1 MNYQL
6 KKYEI
11 INKKNVLLKEYKDLL
26 YKTLKLTVEICGITE
41 QKLSLDEML
50 DWMEFVSN
58 DEKMQKL
65 DRLAAALQY
74 VEMPQNKDVISN
86 LQENIEINNL
96 KIK

>member
-26 YKTLKLTVEICGITE
+26 YKTLKLTVEIYGITE
-41 QKLSLDEML
+41 QKLSLDEMI

-58 DEKMQKL
+58 DEKMEKL
-65 DRLAAALQY
+65 TRLAAALQY
-74 VEMPQNKDVISN
+74 VEMPQDKDVISN